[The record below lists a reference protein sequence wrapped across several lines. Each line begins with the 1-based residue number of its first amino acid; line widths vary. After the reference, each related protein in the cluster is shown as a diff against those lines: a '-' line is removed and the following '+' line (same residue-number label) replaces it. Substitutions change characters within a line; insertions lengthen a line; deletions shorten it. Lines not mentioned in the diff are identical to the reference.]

1 MDGGIMDIAVLLK
14 QVPDPVEELA
24 IDPGGKALDRGRL
37 RYALNEWDD
46 QALEEAILLK
56 ERHGGTVTVLALDRG
71 DPEEALFT
79 AIARGADRAIKLTG
93 PFPEE
98 VGNRLAAE
106 LFGDAVKELSC
117 GLILTGVQ
125 ASDDLDG
132 GLGPFLAYKLGL
144 PYVGAVRRVE
154 LDEGRGVATV
164 EKEYPGGWA
173 AELELS
179 LPAVLGVQAAESPP
193 RYVPFGKIRQ
203 AMRTAKIEERPVEVP
218 DVPRGF
224 EIRRLFKPEAAG
236 RAELLQG
243 SPEELARRL
252 GELLKEKGLVR

>member
-1 MDGGIMDIAVLLK
+1 MNIIVLLK

-24 IDPGGKALDRGRL
+24 IAPSGKALDRERL
-37 RYALNEWDD
+37 RYVLNEWDD

-71 DPEEALFT
+71 EPDEALYT

-93 PFPEE
+93 SFPEE
-98 VGNRLAAE
+98 VSNRLVAE
-106 LFGDAVKELSC
+106 LFGDAVKDLSYN
-117 GLILTGVQ
+117 LILTGVQ
-125 ASDDLDG
+125 ASDELDG
-132 GLGPFLAYKLGL
+132 GLGALFAHKLAL
-144 PYVGAVRRVE
+144 PYVGAVRKVE

-173 AELELS
+173 AQLELS

-193 RYVPFGKIRQ
+193 RYVPFGRIRQ

-218 DVPRGF
+218 SVPHGF
-224 EIRRLFKPEAAG
+224 EIRRMFKPEVAE
-236 RAELLQG
+236 RAELLEG
-243 SPEELARRL
+243 SPEEVARRL
-252 GELLKEKGLVR
+252 KELLKEKGLVR